1 MVMMCLFKT
10 AIFEL
15 LPASLLSYFTELTA
29 IFPASFQGPVWL
41 QSPGHRNSLIA
52 SDAVKCSSGAA
63 SVSCHIHPGWAGSSE
78 WIMHLPLLG
87 GCSVHRAFLLFGW
100 WPQPRMPSS
109 PLSWNFSLLL
119 PAAFPTPLFPSTC
132 SLLGIPHHLLSLTWN
147 STSPHKIY
155 IRGRFT
161 AWSMWYRGS

>member
-78 WIMHLPLLG
+78 WIMHLLLLG
-87 GCSVHRAFLLFGW
+87 GCSVHREFLLFGW

-119 PAAFPTPLFPSTC
+119 LQLSPLPCFPVLAPFSE
-132 SLLGIPHHLLSLTWN
+132 SLTTYCLWLE
-147 STSPHKIY
+147 
-155 IRGRFT
+155 T
-161 AWSMWYRGS
+161 ALHHMK